1 MVAIYST
8 LREDLYVVYAGVNQG
23 SDVPTIHVFLNPLVK
38 WVWYGGIVVV
48 MGTIVALIASRH
60 AVLVLSGAKEQAPSS
75 AELAR
80 TVPSSVAL
88 REGHD

>member
-48 MGTIVALIASRH
+48 MGTIVALITPRQS
-60 AVLVLSGAKEQAPSS
+60 VLVLSGAKEPAAAPGF
-75 AELAR
+75 AGA
-80 TVPSSVAL
+80 VPSSVAL